1 MADDITPGE
10 ASLLRGGP
18 QMNIQE
24 ARAVA
29 NEAGTVRGEA
39 PHGTADREVLET
51 GPRANVATSNL
62 SAANA
67 ANDVSGA
74 AGTQRDDD
82 RPPDEHPFT
91 DSETALGGAD
101 SVQKTTWGVGHG
113 TEPDGR
119 QEYASVG
126 PGDQKKGDK
135 GPVVARVGTG
145 GGLSPV
151 ALVVIVLAVLAGL
164 FYAFGLFR

>member
-18 QMNIQE
+18 QLNIQE

-29 NEAGTVRGEA
+29 NDAGTVRGEA
-39 PHGTADREVLET
+39 PHDTADREVLET

-62 SAANA
+62 
-67 ANDVSGA
+67 
-74 AGTQRDDD
+74 AGTAGASAGSSQQSTERPPDD
-82 RPPDEHPFT
+82 RPYT

-101 SVQKTTWGVGHG
+101 AVQKTTWGVGHG

-119 QEYASVG
+119 QEYAPVG
-126 PGDQKKGDK
+126 QGDLKKGDK
-135 GPVVARVGTG
+135 GPVVARVGSG

-151 ALVVIVLAVLAGL
+151 ALVIIVLAVLAGL
-164 FYAFGLFR
+164 VYAFGIFR